1 MCGIAGIIN
10 GNKNSKETLQKMM
23 HSIKHRGPDDN
34 GTFCDEHDGVYF
46 GSQRLSINDLSPKG
60 KMPMFNEDKSITVCQ
75 NGEIYNYHE
84 LKKALSAHGHKFIS
98 ESDTEVIVHGYEEW
112 GTNVFSKLQG
122 MFAIAIYDIKN
133 NIVILARDRIG
144 IKPLYYVKYENSIYF
159 SSEAKSF
166 SSIKDFSFGNNI
178 DYENVNLMLGFMF
191 LPKSDETIVKGIKKL
206 EPGHFIKIDLKKNS
220 SGDISIH
227 KYWDIEDSS
236 NKLISKDL
244 SFEDAVNELDEL
256 LQKTVSS
263 HLMSDVPLG
272 VMLSGGLDSS
282 LITALVKKLSKSET
296 LTFTAKFAHK
306 LNESKNAKNIA
317 SYLKTNHREI
327 LIDTKD
333 ISANIEKHIR
343 NYDDLATFDGG
354 LITTKILSDE
364 IKKLGVTV
372 LLLGEGADEIFGGY
386 SWFGI
391 SQLPYSFLPDIFKSA
406 IYYYAISRNVTFNP
420 QTYYSYWNKMF
431 KSMHNS
437 DTFRNVSNMELNTQL
452 PNHLLMKVDKATMAA
467 SIEARVPFLDHK
479 VVEFAYNLPREYKL
493 KGNMYNFNSSNEKYI
508 LRKVAERYLPQE
520 AVWRKKRGFMLP
532 MGQVLDSDISKVKD
546 YMFAKDSISSKL
558 LSKKQVENLFIKSPI
573 GIMKMQKEYLIW
585 RLFLLEVWKKK
596 YAR

>member
-10 GNKNSKETLQKMM
+10 GNKNSEKILQEMM

-34 GTFCDEHDGVYF
+34 GTYCNEHKGVYL

-60 KMPMFNEDKSITVCQ
+60 KMPMFNEDKSIAVCQ

-84 LKKALSAHGHKFIS
+84 LKKELSAHGHKFIS
-98 ESDTEVIVHGYEEW
+98 ESDTEVIVHGYEQW
-112 GTNVFSKLQG
+112 GTNIFKKLQG
-122 MFAIAIYDIKN
+122 MFAISIYDIKEGT
-133 NIVILARDRIG
+133 IILARDRIG
-144 IKPLYYVKYENSIYF
+144 IKPLYYLRFNNSIYF

-166 SSIKDFSFGNNI
+166 SKVEGFSFKNEI

-191 LPKSDETIVKGIKKL
+191 LPKSDETIIKGVKKL
-206 EPGHFIKIDLKKNS
+206 KPGHYLQMNIKNPKVLS
-220 SGDISIH
+220 ESII
-227 KYWDIEDSS
+227 KYWDI
-236 NKLISKDL
+236 KDTAKAHNNF
-244 SFEDAVNELDEL
+244 SFEDSVNELDNL
-256 LQKTVSS
+256 LQNTVSS

-282 LITALVKKLSKSET
+282 LITALVKKLSTSET

-306 LNESKNAKNIA
+306 FNESKNAKNIA
-317 SYLKTNHREI
+317 NYLKTNHKEI
-327 LIDTKD
+327 LINTKD
-333 ISANIEKHIR
+333 VSANIEKHIR
-343 NYDDLATFDGG
+343 NYDDLTTFDGG
-354 LITTKILSDE
+354 LITTKILCDE

-420 QTYYSYWNKMF
+420 QTYYSYWSHMYG
-431 KSMHNS
+431 SLHNS
-437 DTFRNVSNMELNTQL
+437 DAFRNVSNLELKTQL
-452 PNHLLMKVDKATMAA
+452 PNHLLMKVDKATMAS

-479 VVEFAYNLPREYKL
+479 VVEFAYNLPSEYKL
-493 KGNMYNFNSSNEKYI
+493 KGNTYNFSSSNEKYI

-546 YMFAKDSISSKL
+546 YMFAKDSISSRL
-558 LSKKQVENLFIKSPI
+558 LSKKQVEDLFVKSPI

-585 RLFLLEVWKKK
+585 RLFLLEVWKKE
-596 YAR
+596 YAN